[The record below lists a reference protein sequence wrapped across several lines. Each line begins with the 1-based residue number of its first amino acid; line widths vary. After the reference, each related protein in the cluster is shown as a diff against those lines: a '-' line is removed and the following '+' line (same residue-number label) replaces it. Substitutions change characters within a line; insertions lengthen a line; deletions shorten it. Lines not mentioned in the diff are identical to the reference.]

1 MKTIFIAF
9 FLTIFSGLAQDLK
22 ISGIVL
28 DKLTNTPLPFVNISI
43 IGEGIGTSTDELG
56 YFEINNLNPG
66 IYNLQASFIGY
77 KKRILYEIELTN
89 SREVYKKILLEEG
102 SNYLE
107 EVGVSAREFSPD
119 ETPISFKAIGVS
131 EIKRNPGGN
140 RDISKVMQT
149 FPGVATSISFRNDII
164 IRGGSPNENV
174 FYLDGIEVPNINHF
188 STQGSSGGPVGL
200 INVDLIENVDFI
212 SAAFPSNR
220 GNTLSSVFEF
230 IQKRPNKE
238 KFNTSLTLGSSDLA
252 LLIDG
257 PISKNSGF
265 ILSARRSYLQF
276 LFKALQLPFLP
287 EYNDIQF
294 KYLNKL
300 SDKSELTII
309 GLGAI
314 DDFSLNKQAN
324 DGVEDITTIERNQ
337 YILDYIPI
345 QKQWNYTLGANYKY
359 FSDKG
364 FHTVVLSRNHLNNNA
379 EKNDL
384 ETNEIELDYL
394 SEEIENKFRYEYN
407 YGNKKSEINLG
418 FGIENA
424 SYKNDTYKPITFPSE
439 EGNEILVDTYEYN
452 SELNFEKFNLFS
464 QFTTNFL
471 NERLITSIGLRTDFN
486 NYSKINLNPLS
497 QFSPRISIAYF
508 LNSNFK
514 YSLNTGV
521 YYQLPPY
528 TVLGFSD
535 TTGVLINKQND
546 VTYIQS
552 KQIVTGFE
560 YITNSNTKITLEG
573 FYKHY
578 SNYPFLIPDSVSLAN
593 LGADFG
599 VVGDQEIVSNS
610 SGRAYGI
617 EFFAQR
623 KLTDGI
629 YGLFSYTLS
638 WSQFKD
644 KNLNYIP
651 SSWDQRHIINICAA
665 KKFKKNWEVGFKW
678 RYTSANPYT
687 PYDVSSSMNSVYWNL
702 VGQGILD
709 YENLNSERNKP
720 FHHLDIRIDKKY
732 YFKNWSL
739 NFYLDL
745 ENLYNKVAYL
755 SPYLTVE
762 RNESGNPIQDPNNSG
777 LYIPKFID
785 NTQGQFLPSIG
796 LIVEF

>member
-43 IGEGIGTSTDELG
+43 TGEGIGTSTDELG
-56 YFEINNLNPG
+56 YFEINNLKPG
-66 IYNLQASFIGY
+66 VYNLQASFIGY

-212 SAAFPSNR
+212 SASFPSNR

-379 EKNDL
+379 VKNDL

-439 EGNEILVDTYEYN
+439 DGNEILVDTYEYN

-486 NYSKINLNPLS
+486 NYSNINLNPLS
-497 QFSPRISIAYF
+497 QFSPRISISYF

-560 YITNSNTKITLEG
+560 YVTNSNTKITLEG

-599 VVGDQEIVSNS
+599 VVGDQEILSNS

-629 YGLFSYTLS
+629 YGLLSYTLS

-687 PYDVSSSMNSVYWNL
+687 PYDETSSMNSVYWDL

-762 RNESGNPIQDPNNSG
+762 RNESGTAIPDSNNPGFYS
-777 LYIPKFID
+777 PKYID

>member
-43 IGEGIGTSTDELG
+43 IGEGTGTSTDELG
-56 YFEINNLNPG
+56 YFEINNLKPG
-66 IYNLQASFIGY
+66 VYNLQASFIGY

-212 SAAFPSNR
+212 SASFPSNR
-220 GNTLSSVFEF
+220 GNTLSSIFEF
-230 IQKRPNKE
+230 TQKRPNKE
-238 KFNTSLTLGSSDLA
+238 KFNTSIALGSSDLA

-294 KYLNKL
+294 KYLNKF

-309 GLGAI
+309 GLAAI

-324 DGVEDITTIERNQ
+324 DGVEDITTIERNR

-364 FHTVVLSRNHLNNNA
+364 FHTFVLSRSHLNNNA
-379 EKNDL
+379 VKNDL

-407 YGNKKSEINLG
+407 YGYKKSEINLG

-424 SYKNDTYKPITFPSE
+424 LYTNDTYKPVILPSM
-439 EGNEILVDTYEYN
+439 GVNGDSIFIYEYN
-452 SELNFEKFNLFS
+452 SDLNFEKFNLFS

-486 NYSKINLNPLS
+486 NYSNINLNPLS
-497 QFSPRISIAYF
+497 QFSPRISVAYF

-514 YSLNTGV
+514 YSINTGV

-528 TVLGFSD
+528 TVLGYRDD
-535 TTGVLINKQND
+535 TGALINKEND

-560 YITNSNTKITLEG
+560 YVTDSNTKITLEG

-599 VVGDQEIVSNS
+599 VIGDQEMVSNS

-629 YGLFSYTLS
+629 YGLLSYTLS

-687 PYDVSSSMNSVYWNL
+687 PYDEGSSMNTVYWDL
-702 VGQGILD
+702 VGQGLLD

-762 RNESGNPIQDPNNSG
+762 RNESGTAIPDSNNPGFYS
-777 LYIPKFID
+777 PKYID

>member
-43 IGEGIGTSTDELG
+43 IGEGTGTSTDELG
-56 YFEINNLNPG
+56 YFEINNLKPG
-66 IYNLQASFIGY
+66 VYNLQASFIGY

-212 SAAFPSNR
+212 SASFPSNR
-220 GNTLSSVFEF
+220 GNTLSSIFEF
-230 IQKRPNKE
+230 TQKRPNKE
-238 KFNTSLTLGSSDLA
+238 KFNTSIALGSSDLA

-294 KYLNKL
+294 KYLNKF

-309 GLGAI
+309 GLAAI

-324 DGVEDITTIERNQ
+324 DGVEDITTIERNR

-364 FHTVVLSRNHLNNNA
+364 FHTFVLSRSHLNNNA
-379 EKNDL
+379 VKNDL

-407 YGNKKSEINLG
+407 YGYKKSEINLG

-424 SYKNDTYKPITFPSE
+424 LYTNDTYKPVILPSM
-439 EGNEILVDTYEYN
+439 GVNGDSIFIYEYN
-452 SELNFEKFNLFS
+452 SDLNFEKFNLFS

-486 NYSKINLNPLS
+486 NYSNINLNPLS
-497 QFSPRISIAYF
+497 QFSPRISVAYF

-514 YSLNTGV
+514 YSINTGV

-528 TVLGFSD
+528 TVLGYRDD
-535 TTGVLINKQND
+535 TGALINKEND

-560 YITNSNTKITLEG
+560 YVTDSNTKITLEG

-599 VVGDQEIVSNS
+599 VIGDQEIVSNS

-629 YGLFSYTLS
+629 YGLLSYTLS

-687 PYDVSSSMNSVYWNL
+687 PYDEGSSMNTVYWDL
-702 VGQGILD
+702 VGQGLLD

-762 RNESGNPIQDPNNSG
+762 RNESGTAIPDSNNPGFYS
-777 LYIPKFID
+777 PKYID

>member
-28 DKLTNTPLPFVNISI
+28 DKLTNKPLPFVNISI
-43 IGEGIGTSTDELG
+43 TGEGIGTSTNELG
-56 YFEINNLNPG
+56 YFEINNLEPG

-212 SAAFPSNR
+212 SASFPSNR

-324 DGVEDITTIERNQ
+324 DGVEDIATIERNQ

-379 EKNDL
+379 VKNDL

-407 YGNKKSEINLG
+407 YGNNKSEINLG

-424 SYKNDTYKPITFPSE
+424 TYTNDTYKPITFPSPD
-439 EGNEILVDTYEYN
+439 GNETLVSTFSYN
-452 SELNFEKFNLFS
+452 SELNFEKFNFFS

-486 NYSKINLNPLS
+486 NYSNINLNPLS

-508 LNSNFK
+508 LNSNLK
-514 YSLNTGV
+514 YSINTGV

-528 TVLGFSD
+528 TVLGFRD
-535 TTGVLINKQND
+535 TNGVLINKEND

-560 YITNSNTKITLEG
+560 YVTNSNTKITLEG

-599 VVGDQEIVSNS
+599 VIGDQEIVSNS
-610 SGRAYGI
+610 TGRAYGI

-629 YGLFSYTLS
+629 YGLLSYTLS
-638 WSQFKD
+638 WSQFED

-665 KKFKKNWEVGFKW
+665 KRFKKNWEIGFKW

-687 PYDVSSSMNSVYWNL
+687 PYDEISSMNPDYWNL
-702 VGQGILD
+702 FGQGLLD
-709 YENLNSERNKP
+709 YDNLNSERNKP

-739 NFYLDL
+739 NLYLDL

-762 RNESGNPIQDPNNSG
+762 RNESGTPTQDLDNPGFYS
-777 LYIPKFID
+777 PKYID